1 MLPDRAALRE
11 IAARP
16 PRLHPRRRRY
26 FAVFVFVCAA
36 RPRTAS
42 GLLAES
48 RSAVP
53 VSQERRLAGSEIA
66 HLKMT
71 LSPDG
76 GLGDIA
82 AIHLV
87 RSDFVPELSLRLEA
101 PVPAGQLIIN
111 CRAEA
116 DPDLIRAAVTG
127 AVADLPAAFPGLT
140 AQLDHLESFRPGK
153 PQPTHRDATAA
164 K

>member
-1 MLPDRAALRE
+1 
-11 IAARP
+11 
-16 PRLHPRRRRY
+16 
-26 FAVFVFVCAA
+26 
-36 RPRTAS
+36 
-42 GLLAES
+42 
-48 RSAVP
+48 
-53 VSQERRLAGSEIA
+53 
-66 HLKMT
+66 MT

-82 AIHLV
+82 VINLV

-101 PVPAGQLIIN
+101 PVRAGQLIIN

-116 DPDLIRAAVTG
+116 DPDSIRTAVRA
-127 AVADLPAAFPGLT
+127 AVADLPATFPGLT

-164 K
+164 R

>member
-1 MLPDRAALRE
+1 
-11 IAARP
+11 
-16 PRLHPRRRRY
+16 
-26 FAVFVFVCAA
+26 
-36 RPRTAS
+36 
-42 GLLAES
+42 
-48 RSAVP
+48 
-53 VSQERRLAGSEIA
+53 
-66 HLKMT
+66 MT

>member
-1 MLPDRAALRE
+1 
-11 IAARP
+11 
-16 PRLHPRRRRY
+16 
-26 FAVFVFVCAA
+26 
-36 RPRTAS
+36 
-42 GLLAES
+42 
-48 RSAVP
+48 
-53 VSQERRLAGSEIA
+53 
-66 HLKMT
+66 MT

-153 PQPTHRDATAA
+153 PRPTHRDVAGA